1 MALNTLSKKLMFNTI
16 RIDTV
21 LDDGSEGAGT
31 GFFFNCFLSE
41 RPYPFLVTNRH
52 VVERAAVGRLSFT
65 ASHDG
70 LPAIGDK
77 IELDIGN
84 FAQQWFYH
92 PDPSVDLAILPVA
105 LIEQALAQE
114 ARQVYFHA
122 IDINLIP
129 TADELNNFDA
139 LEPVLFIGYPN
150 GVWDHVNL
158 MPIMRRGTTATAMQ
172 LDFEGRQEFLI
183 DASVY
188 PGSSGSP
195 VFLYTPDFSQTP
207 SHRKFYFIG
216 VISSVFYREE
226 EGDSCPTTGCSEMI
240 DLGLVVKAQMVRDT
254 IWHFAQSRLN
264 THNPNSF

>member
-1 MALNTLSKKLMFNTI
+1 MRLNTLSKKLLFNTM
-16 RIDTV
+16 RIDTTLV
-21 LDDGSEGAGT
+21 NGSEGAGT

-52 VVERAAVGRLSFT
+52 VVENAAIGVLSFT
-65 ASHDG
+65 AAHDG

-77 IELDIGN
+77 IELEIAD
-84 FAQQWFYH
+84 FANQWFYH

-105 LIEQALAQE
+105 LIEQAVAQQGK
-114 ARQVYFHA
+114 QVYFHA

-129 TADELNNFDA
+129 THEELLDFDA
-139 LEPVLFIGYPN
+139 LEPVVFFGYPN

-158 MPIMRRGTTATAMQ
+158 MPIIRRGTTATSLQ
-172 LDFEGRQEFLI
+172 FDFEGRPEFLI

-195 VFLYTPDFSQTP
+195 VFLYNPDFAHDPEQN
-207 SHRKFYFIG
+207 KFNFIG

-226 EGDSCPTTGCSEMI
+226 EGESCPTTGCAEMI

-254 IWHFAQSRLN
+254 IWHFAQARLAK
-264 THNPNSF
+264 